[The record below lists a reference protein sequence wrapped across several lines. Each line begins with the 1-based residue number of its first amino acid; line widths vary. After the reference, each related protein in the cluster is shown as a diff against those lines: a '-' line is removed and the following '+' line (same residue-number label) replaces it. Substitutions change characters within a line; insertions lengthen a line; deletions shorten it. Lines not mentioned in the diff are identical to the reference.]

1 MKRRR
6 EEVHAEPATAV
17 RDEPAPAPPYAD
29 LLRLQRSAG
38 NQAVGQLLR
47 QPAPGVVAPKTD
59 EQQWE
64 DDWND
69 AAFASARA
77 HFAGPDRP
85 TGTPKERYD
94 GLCRCTRP
102 RASCGR

>member
-6 EEVHAEPATAV
+6 EEVHAEPAAPV
-17 RDEPAPAPPYAD
+17 RNEPPPAPPYAD

-38 NQAVGQLLR
+38 NQAVGHMLR
-47 QPAPGVVAPKTD
+47 QPAPGIVAPKTD

-69 AAFASARA
+69 AAFASAQA
-77 HFAGPDRP
+77 QDAFAGR
-85 TGTPKERYD
+85 GAA
-94 GLCRCTRP
+94 
-102 RASCGR
+102 RA